1 MAWLKKIPR
10 LSLPLLLLTYG
21 VEGWMYGSWVTKF
34 LERGVILTQLNEQTG
49 FGIFYGIAVAS
60 ILLFLVVFTAPVSLM
75 TISWLKSDTVAFISI
90 FLGAFGFAL
99 IVQRVDYFARFLVL
113 AASAS
118 LVKLDL
124 QLVGCNRWFCFFTLT
139 IFCWLGFTVGIL
151 AFYTWGF

>member
-1 MAWLKKIPR
+1 MTWLKKIPR

-21 VEGWMYGSWVTKF
+21 VEGWMYGSWVAKL
-34 LERGVILTQLNEQTG
+34 LERGVILTQLNEQTR

-75 TISWLKSDTVAFISI
+75 TISWLKSDTIAFISI

-113 AASAS
+113 AAAAS

-124 QLVGCNRWFCFFTLT
+124 QLVGCNRWLCFLTLT

-151 AFYTWGF
+151 AFYSWGF